1 MTIEIAKNYLRNMED
16 KRKKNE
22 KYNQKAYNDARE
34 LSALVSLAEFGNK
47 DIYKQAKKAIKIKK
61 TGRR

>member
-1 MTIEIAKNYLRNMED
+1 MTVGIAKNYLLDMES

-22 KYNQKAYNDARE
+22 KHNQNAYNDARE

-47 DIYKQAKKAIKIKK
+47 DISFKAINVIKK
-61 TGRR
+61 I